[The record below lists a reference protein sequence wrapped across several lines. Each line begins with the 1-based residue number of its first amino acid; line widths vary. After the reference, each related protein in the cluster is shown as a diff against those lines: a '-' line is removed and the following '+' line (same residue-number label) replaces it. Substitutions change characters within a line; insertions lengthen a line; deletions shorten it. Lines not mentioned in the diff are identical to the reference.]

1 MTQKE
6 ELVPGPRRPPPAPPQ
21 AAEELWED
29 DVDDPAGEV
38 TPANQSVEVLVD
50 LVSDPARAAVVAE
63 RLEALEAKVAAA
75 VVRSRAPAT
84 LRAYRSDWKD
94 FAVFCEQ
101 LGVDALPASPAV
113 VAGYVAELA
122 DPPDDRSPAR
132 VSTITRRLAAIGEGH
147 KVGGHPNPCTD
158 PLVRETMKGVRR
170 SLGVA
175 PTQKKGITTG
185 DVKAAVAALPPGLAG
200 HRDRLL
206 LTLGFAGGFRRSEL
220 AGITVADVEQVAEG
234 LLVHLDRSKTDQEGK
249 GRRVEIVYGTDAATC
264 PVRAWRTW
272 LTASA
277 ITTGQVFRRIDR
289 HDRLL
294 GPLSPQGVAL
304 VVKRHMGR
312 LGHTAGDFAGH
323 SLRRGHATTAARNGA
338 SERTIMRTTGH
349 TSTQTVR
356 GYIEDGELFSDPASK
371 YLGL

>member
-1 MTQKE
+1 MTQNQRLGE
-6 ELVPGPRRPPPAPPQ
+6 DPQRPSPNTPT
-21 AAEELWED
+21 AAGRPWED
-29 DVDDPAGEV
+29 DVDEPAGDV
-38 TPANQSVEVLVD
+38 TAAGESVEVLAE
-50 LVSDPARAAVVAE
+50 LVSDPGRAAVVAE

-101 LGVDALPASPAV
+101 LGVDALPAAPAV

-122 DPPDDRSPAR
+122 DPPDDRKPAR

-147 KVGGHPNPCTD
+147 KMAGHPNPCTD

-170 SLGVA
+170 ALGVA
-175 PTQKKGITTG
+175 PNQKKGITTG
-185 DVKAAVAALPPGLAG
+185 DIRAAVTALPPGLAG

-220 AGITVADVEQVAEG
+220 AGITVADVEQVTEG

-249 GRRVEIVYGTDAATC
+249 GRRVEIVYGTDAVTC

-272 LTASA
+272 LAAAGFTS
-277 ITTGQVFRRIDR
+277 GPVFRRIDR

-294 GPLSPQGVAL
+294 GALSPQGVAL

-312 LGHTAGDFAGH
+312 LGHTTGDFAGH

>member
-1 MTQKE
+1 VSQKE
-6 ELVPGPRRPPPAPPQ
+6 EPGPGPQRPPPG
-21 AAEELWED
+21 AEDLWED
-29 DVDDPAGEV
+29 DVDEPVGEV
-38 TPANQSVEVLVD
+38 TAASETVEVLAD

-63 RLEALEAKVAAA
+63 RLAALEAKVAAA

-94 FAVFCEQ
+94 FIVFCGQ
-101 LGVDALPASPAV
+101 LGVDALPAAPAV

-132 VSTITRRLAAIGEGH
+132 VSTITRRLAAIGECH
-147 KVGGHPNPCTD
+147 KLSGHPNPCTD
-158 PLVRETMKGVRR
+158 ALVRETMKGVRR
-170 SLGVA
+170 ALRVA
-175 PTQKKGITTG
+175 STQKKGITTG
-185 DVKAAVAALPPGLAG
+185 DVKAAVAGLPPGLAG

-206 LTLGFAGGFRRSEL
+206 LTLGFAGGFRRSEP
-220 AGITVADVEQVAEG
+220 AGMTVGDVEQVAEG
-234 LLVHLDRSKTDQEGK
+234 LLVHLERSKTDQEGK
-249 GRRVEIVYGTDAATC
+249 GRRVEIVYGTDSATC

-272 LTASA
+272 LSASGI
-277 ITTGQVFRRIDR
+277 ITGPVFRRVDR

-304 VVKRHMGR
+304 VVKRQMGR
-312 LGHTAGDFAGH
+312 LGHTSGDFAGH